1 MKKTGPYI
9 ELYRPSV
16 RRLAGPMLIVF
27 VIFYLG
33 FHAVSGQHGLFALFK
48 ETRKLELLKTE
59 LAKVK
64 GEREELERKVQLLS
78 SKALDL
84 DMLDEQVRR
93 ILGMTGKD
101 EIVYFEDENS
111 PAKQ

>member
-1 MKKTGPYI
+1 MKKTVSYI
-9 ELYRPSV
+9 DLPRPSV
-16 RRLAGPMLIVF
+16 RRLTGPMLVVA

-33 FHAVSGQHGLFALFK
+33 FHAVSGQHGLFALFT
-48 ETRKLELLKTE
+48 ETRKLEMLKTE
-59 LAKVK
+59 LAKVR
-64 GEREELERKVQLLS
+64 GAREELERKVTLLG

-111 PAKQ
+111 SAKQ